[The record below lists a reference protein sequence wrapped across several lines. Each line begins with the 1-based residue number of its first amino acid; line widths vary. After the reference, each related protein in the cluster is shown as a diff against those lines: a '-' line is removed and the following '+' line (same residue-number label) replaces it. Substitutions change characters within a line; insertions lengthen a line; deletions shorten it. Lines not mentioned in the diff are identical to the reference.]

1 MGLKSKLSA
10 QIEVKAK
17 NDVFHDVFRH
27 KPHHL
32 PTMCPVQAQGF
43 ECLEGDL
50 GTVGSKICWKYAHDG
65 KQKISKQIFEV
76 IDEEKKI
83 ITVREYEGDI
93 AKEYENWKVSLHVD
107 GEGEKDLVTWTMEYE
122 RPNNNVP
129 ELTSLLQFF
138 IDMTNAIDDHHV
150 KARDV

>member
-1 MGLKSKLSA
+1 MY
-10 QIEVKAK
+10 
-17 NDVFHDVFRH
+17 
-27 KPHHL
+27 KP
-32 PTMCPVQAQGF
+32 
-43 ECLEGDL
+43 
-50 GTVGSKICWKYAHDG
+50 DG